1 MKIYDY
7 EQFIPGG
14 TNNLHF
20 ADIWHPFLVTSNIII
35 FTTYPKPIASEET
48 LIPISRSQTIQFTII
63 SIIVEILPSIP
74 KENINFVLKN
84 ILASYLSGNPLI
96 HCPVHGKM

>member
-1 MKIYDY
+1 MFGRPI
-7 EQFIPGG
+7 
-14 TNNLHF
+14 F
-20 ADIWHPFLVTSNIII
+20 AKHEPSL
-35 FTTYPKPIASEET
+35 IASEEAK
-48 LIPISRSQTIQFTII
+48 IPISGSQTIQFTII

-74 KENINFVLKN
+74 MENINFVLKN

>member
-1 MKIYDY
+1 MS
-7 EQFIPGG
+7 
-14 TNNLHF
+14 HF
-20 ADIWHPFLVTSNIII
+20 QVKLLAFNQRQVSTVFCSII
-35 FTTYPKPIASEET
+35 FIIYPKPLASEEAK
-48 LIPISRSQTIQFTII
+48 IPISPSQTIQFTII

-96 HCPVHGKM
+96 HCPVRGKM